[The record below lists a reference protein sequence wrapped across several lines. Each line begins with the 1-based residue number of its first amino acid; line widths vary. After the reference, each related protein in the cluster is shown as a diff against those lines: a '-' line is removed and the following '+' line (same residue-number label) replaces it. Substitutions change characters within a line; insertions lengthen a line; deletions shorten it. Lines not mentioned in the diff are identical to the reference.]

1 MGGGRRSN
9 CSMLEAIELCEKL
22 AGRSLQWRYEE
33 TNRIGDH
40 QWWISDTSR
49 FELHYPDWTR
59 RTTSRPSSPTSWGR
73 RMTAGSGQ
81 IAKVLFG
88 VGISVTDYAA
98 ASAAILRG
106 SRSKRSYAVSALATH
121 GLTEAARHAEFGRQV
136 NSIDLVTPDG
146 QPVRWAMNLLHGT
159 ALSERVYGPDLVAAV
174 CAAAARE
181 EMSIYLFGSTEET
194 CRIVADELP
203 RRFPGLRIAGV
214 QADRFREA
222 TSDED
227 AEDVRRIR
235 ESGADIVL
243 VGRGCPRQERWV
255 ALHRGLVPAPML
267 AVGAAFDYIAGNLRR
282 PPAWMQRAA
291 WNGSSGCTWSRDGCS
306 AGTWCTTAC
315 SACCSPVRSCRRR
328 ARRCSG
334 DRSARESARPA
345 RPGASWR
352 GWATKGA
359 WAVTDQGLFALS
371 NFGVSVLLARWL
383 TPDGYGS
390 FAVAFSI
397 LLLIGT
403 LQTALLTEPMLV
415 FGPCY
420 TSRVS
425 AYVGRLS
432 SLHFTM
438 TCSVSVVLLLGL
450 LFLAAF
456 GHPYGMGWT
465 IASLAVATPA
475 IPSVAHARA
484 CYIDSSSPGG

>member
-1 MGGGRRSN
+1 
-9 CSMLEAIELCEKL
+9 
-22 AGRSLQWRYEE
+22 
-33 TNRIGDH
+33 
-40 QWWISDTSR
+40 
-49 FELHYPDWTR
+49 
-59 RTTSRPSSPTSWGR
+59 
-73 RMTAGSGQ
+73 
-81 IAKVLFG
+81 
-88 VGISVTDYAA
+88 
-98 ASAAILRG
+98 
-106 SRSKRSYAVSALATH
+106 
-121 GLTEAARHAEFGRQV
+121 
-136 NSIDLVTPDG
+136 
-146 QPVRWAMNLLHGT
+146 MNLLHGT

-174 CAAAARE
+174 CAAAAQE
-181 EMSIYLFGSTEET
+181 EMSIYLFGSTQET

-282 PPAWMQRAA
+282 PPAWMQRAGLEWLFRLYLEPRRLFRRYLVHNSMFCLLLA
-291 WNGSSGCTWSRDGCS
+291 RE
-306 AGTWCTTAC
+306 
-315 SACCSPVRSCRRR
+315 SCRRR

-345 RPGASWR
+345 RPGASLAWL
-352 GWATKGA
+352 GYKGA

-415 FGPCY
+415 FGPSRY

-475 IPSVAHARA
+475 ILFLWLMRRA
-484 CYIDSSSPGG
+484 CYIDSSPPGG